1 MTDTIIPQNTFNIL
15 KYVTTVFDE
24 RSNKPFDE
32 RSNEQCN
39 HLIAAVSTVQGI
51 TYHLC
56 YHPTCVAAGNIHS
69 MVII

>member
-24 RSNKPFDE
+24 RSNRPFDE
-32 RSNEQCN
+32 RSNQCN

-51 TYHLC
+51 TYHLR
-56 YHPTCVAAGNIHS
+56 YHPTCAAAGNIHS
-69 MVII
+69 TVII